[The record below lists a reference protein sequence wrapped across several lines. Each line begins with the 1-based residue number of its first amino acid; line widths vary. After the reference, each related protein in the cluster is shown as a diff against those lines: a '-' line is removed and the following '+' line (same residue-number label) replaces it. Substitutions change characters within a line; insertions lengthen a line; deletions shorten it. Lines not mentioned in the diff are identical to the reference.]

1 MNISK
6 LLETT
11 DIPADVMAKRGD
23 TIFKV
28 SQAGNVSE
36 VLVLKWGKKR
46 ATVIDK
52 SLIGTTVERWSAYHL
67 TLTDGKLMEEWPKA
81 RLTHHY
87 IK

>member
-1 MNISK
+1 MNTNK
-6 LLETT
+6 LFEAT
-11 DIPADVMAKRGD
+11 DIPADVMAKQGD

-36 VLVLKWGKKR
+36 VLVLNWGKKR
-46 ATVIDK
+46 ATVINK
-52 SLIGTTVERWSAYHL
+52 SLIGTAVEQWSAYHL
-67 TLTDGKLMEEWPKA
+67 TLTDGKLMEDWPKA